1 MNNGHQGALY
11 DQIEANRI
19 HQRGLVLATVWGAFF
34 DASGVLGGLRP
45 PNPPPLCL
53 PLLPFY
59 SNFLPLEW
67 GP

>member
-1 MNNGHQGALY
+1 MNNGHHGALY
-11 DQIEANRI
+11 DQIEADQI

-45 PNPPPLCL
+45 ASLCL
-53 PLLPFY
+53 TLLPFY
-59 SNFLPLEW
+59 SSFLPPEW